1 MVTTIISDMGGVY
14 LNRGIWLFWD
24 YLNEKYGI
32 PVEKAKLV
40 FLKNYKQFFS
50 GFITEEVFWAN
61 LLTEISL
68 KEDWKELRKT
78 LLDFFEVNPEIS
90 DFYKK
95 SRAKGFKL
103 VLLADQAKEWWP
115 ELDKKLNISSNFDF
129 VVISALVG
137 LHKPNPDI
145 YLHALKISKST
156 PEESVF
162 IDDIDYNLTP
172 AKDLGMKTI
181 LFENSQHAISEFE
194 LLGIN
199 RQ

>member
-1 MVTTIISDMGGVY
+1 MGGVY

-32 PVEKAKLV
+32 PVEEAKLV

-50 GFITEEVFWAN
+50 GFISEEVFWTN
-61 LLTEISL
+61 LLTEINL
-68 KEDWKELRKT
+68 KEDWKDLRKT
-78 LLDFFEVNPEIS
+78 LLDFFEVNQEIS

-95 SRAKGFKL
+95 MRAKGFKL

-115 ELDKKLNISSNFDF
+115 ELDKRLNISSNFDF

-137 LHKPNPDI
+137 LNKPNPDI
-145 YLHALKISKST
+145 YLYALKISNST

-172 AKDLGMKTI
+172 ANDLGMKTI
-181 LFENSQHAISEFE
+181 LFENSQQAISEFE
-194 LLGIN
+194 HLGIKS
-199 RQ
+199 